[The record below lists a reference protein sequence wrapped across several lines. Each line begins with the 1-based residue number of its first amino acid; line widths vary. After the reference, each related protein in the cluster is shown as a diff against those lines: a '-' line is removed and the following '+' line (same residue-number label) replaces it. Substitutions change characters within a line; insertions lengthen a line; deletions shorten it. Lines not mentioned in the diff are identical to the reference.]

1 MSIKLINMVEDEA
14 VHVVKCR
21 GVVLHDK
28 ARVIKPQRPK
38 TPLVIQLG
46 SAELAMASIDGSV
59 VVGEDVEARSKAL
72 ALFALATTPEAADR
86 VALECANG
94 AERLKEINEMARKDG
109 KPEEVMP
116 IIHVVTPGA
125 ARAVDRLF
133 EAVDIKECKGE
144 RDGCGL
150 VVALQ
155 CPLGTVMVLGD
166 YATVEALRYPVR
178 RAMFFLTQW
187 YRHAHPHFIN
197 HGTLVLAY
205 DLDETDTAFTF
216 YIRLVRPTKL
226 HKTQLKHVVKLA
238 DSAGDGPQESAD
250 ASEQEKTAQHE
261 DKS

>member
-14 VHVVKCR
+14 VHVVKCQ

-46 SAELAMASIDGSV
+46 SAELAMASIDGSIV
-59 VVGEDVEARSKAL
+59 IGEDVEARSKAL
-72 ALFALATTPEAADR
+72 AVFALSTTPEAADR
-86 VALECANG
+86 VARECANG

-125 ARAVDRLF
+125 VRAVDRLF
-133 EAVDIKECKGE
+133 DAVNVAECKGE
-144 RDGCGL
+144 KDGCGL
-150 VVALQ
+150 VVALE
-155 CPLGTVMVLGD
+155 CPLGIVMPLGD

-178 RAMFFLTQW
+178 RVMLLLTQW
-187 YRHAHPHFIN
+187 YRQAHPHFIN
-197 HGTLVLAY
+197 HATLILEY
-205 DLDETDTAFTF
+205 DLDETATAFTF
-216 YIRLVRPTKL
+216 YLRLMRPTKL
-226 HKTQLKHVVKLA
+226 HKTQLKHVVKLP
-238 DSAGDGPQESAD
+238 DGAGDVPQEGAD
-250 ASEQEKTAQHE
+250 ASKQEERAKHE